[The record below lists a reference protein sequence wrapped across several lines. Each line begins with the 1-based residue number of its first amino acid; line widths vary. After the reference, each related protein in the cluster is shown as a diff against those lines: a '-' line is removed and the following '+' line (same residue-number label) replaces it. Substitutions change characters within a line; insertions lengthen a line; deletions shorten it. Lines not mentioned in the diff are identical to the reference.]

1 MTVSFNCLMQDMND
15 NVLNSEDRDIVMSK
29 VHSDLEKSNLDM
41 SMTVDKKVNFFPF
54 IIYLETYSYVKSSQ
68 LKWY

>member
-15 NVLNSEDRDIVMSK
+15 NISNSEDCDIVMAK

-41 SMTVDKKVNFFPF
+41 SMTVDKKVNFFCLLF
-54 IIYLETYSYVKSSQ
+54 I
-68 LKWY
+68 LKNERGL

>member
-15 NVLNSEDRDIVMSK
+15 NVSNSEDCDIVMSK

-41 SMTVDKKVNFFPF
+41 SMTVDKKVNFFLF
-54 IIYLETYSYVKSSQ
+54 IIFLEKYSYVK
-68 LKWY
+68 